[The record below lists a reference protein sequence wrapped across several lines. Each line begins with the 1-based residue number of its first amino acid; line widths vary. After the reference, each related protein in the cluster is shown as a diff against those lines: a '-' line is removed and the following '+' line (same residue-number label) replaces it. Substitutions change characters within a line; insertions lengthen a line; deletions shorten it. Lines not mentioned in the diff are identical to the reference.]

1 MIIENSYPVYNV
13 LKQEGKWVAVYEG
26 KYFGVFLPKKV
37 ANKKFV
43 QPTND
48 INYYKNTLF
57 TTGIKF

>member
-1 MIIENSYPVYNV
+1 MF
-13 LKQEGKWVAVYEG
+13 KQEGKWIAVYEG